1 MCLRGHLSCFL
12 IQQRSVAC
20 PCHSPRPARQQSS
33 VSRGSL
39 CLGCGRR
46 VAGRPSGGVRPS
58 GNGYGPATVVVGSS
72 AATVVTVVSGGAPVV
87 VEVVV
92 STTVVVGPLGA
103 SPVVVGVVVEV
114 GSSVAAGAGAVVVVV
129 VVGGDRTAVTWS
141 SAAKVVGVAPTST
154 LRCDCPP

>member
-103 SPVVVGVVVEV
+103 SPVVVGVVV
-114 GSSVAAGAGAVVVVV
+114 
-129 VVGGDRTAVTWS
+129 VGGDRTAVTWS